1 MSTRRNP
8 LYIDGQWTTSKSED
22 IFDVREAATEE
33 IIGQVTLANDEDVDR
48 AVTSARQAQNNGP
61 WSYYSNKVRAQHIRR
76 FADELE
82 ARSNVTASLV
92 SQENGMPISLSRVS
106 NGSAP
111 AAILRMY
118 SDMIENVAIEDVR
131 PSSNGSTIVRREPI
145 GVVGAITPWN
155 SPQMIAMMKIA
166 PALAMGCTIVLKP
179 SPETSLDAFALGEA
193 ASAAGLPSGVLN
205 IVPGDH
211 RTGSILV
218 SNPEVDKISFTG
230 STTAGRII
238 GAECGRL
245 IRACTLELG
254 GKSASLVLED
264 ADLEVFVAGLAA
276 SSFRNNGQVCV
287 LQSRILAPRHRY
299 QEVVD
304 AVADYARTLSVGNPL
319 DPDVT
324 CGPLVSEVQRSRVL
338 THIENARSDGATLVT
353 GGGRPSGH
361 KYGWFVEP
369 TVFAD
374 VTNDHAIA
382 REEVFGPVVAIIPYG
397 DEEEAIRIAN
407 DSSYG
412 LAGSVWTSDEDRGL
426 EVCRRIRTGSI
437 GINYYALDTGAPFG
451 GMKESGLGRELGP
464 ESLESYTEY
473 KSIYASPRYLT
484 TT

>member
-1 MSTRRNP
+1 
-8 LYIDGQWTTSKSED
+8 
-22 IFDVREAATEE
+22 
-33 IIGQVTLANDEDVDR
+33 
-48 AVTSARQAQNNGP
+48 
-61 WSYYSNKVRAQHIRR
+61 
-76 FADELE
+76 
-82 ARSNVTASLV
+82 
-92 SQENGMPISLSRVS
+92 MPISLSRVS